1 MTSRSSALQRVGAGR
16 QHPPGLDAAFPA
28 LFDLAHKS
36 VQGLRRIKPRQADD
50 SKSMGRHMEAEMT
63 GARAPELQ
71 REVQRLMGRCMLRIQ
86 QYEKLLKAILA
97 SHEVAGPMDQLDTR
111 REAQARKFS
120 GKTLGQL
127 AGVLFDSYVVCEGKE
142 SEFSAEE
149 ELPIDVPSVAIRLSI
164 QMPEE
169 RWRETKA
176 AIAELVSL
184 RNELVHHLIERF
196 DVWVEDGCLAASA
209 HLLSSFER
217 INKHYEELSEWARLM
232 CEGQARLSE
241 QLTHAVLS
249 DLIID
254 GIRPDGSF
262 EWPETGIVRALREAS
277 ATLAVAGWTQLKT
290 ARIWLAEHRPDQLP
304 EKYGCR
310 TWPQV
315 LNESKCFRLEY
326 RAGKDGGREAWF
338 QPRA

>member
-1 MTSRSSALQRVGAGR
+1 
-16 QHPPGLDAAFPA
+16 
-28 LFDLAHKS
+28 
-36 VQGLRRIKPRQADD
+36 
-50 SKSMGRHMEAEMT
+50 MEAEMT

-71 REVQRLMGRCMLRIQ
+71 REVQRLMRRCMLRIQ

-97 SHEVAGPMDQLDTR
+97 SHEMAGSIDQLDAR

-127 AGVLFDSYVVCEGKE
+127 AGGLFDSFFVCEGAE
-142 SEFSAEE
+142 REFSAADTMPDDRPA
-149 ELPIDVPSVAIRLSI
+149 LAVRSTVV
-164 QMPEE
+164 MPEE
-169 RWRETKA
+169 RWRETRA
-176 AIAELVSL
+176 AIAELVFL

-196 DVWVEDGCLAASA
+196 DVWAEDGCRAASA

-277 ATLAVAGWTQLKT
+277 DKLAVAGWTQLKT
-290 ARIWLAEHRPDQLP
+290 ARGWLAEHRPDQLP

-315 LNESKCFRLEY
+315 LHESKCFRLEY

>member
-1 MTSRSSALQRVGAGR
+1 
-16 QHPPGLDAAFPA
+16 
-28 LFDLAHKS
+28 
-36 VQGLRRIKPRQADD
+36 
-50 SKSMGRHMEAEMT
+50 MEAEMT

-86 QYEKLLKAILA
+86 QYEKLMKAILA
-97 SHEVAGPMDQLDTR
+97 NHEVAGPIDQLDAR
-111 REAQARKFS
+111 REAQAKKFS

-127 AGVLFDSYVVCEGKE
+127 AQVLFDSYVVSEGAE
-142 SEFSAEE
+142 REFSGAE
-149 ELPIDVPSVAIRLSI
+149 ELPIDVPSVAVRHSI
-164 QMPEE
+164 QMSEE

-176 AIAELVSL
+176 AVEELVFL

-196 DVWVEDGCLAASA
+196 DVWSEDGCQAAYA
-209 HLLSSFER
+209 HLVSSYDR
-217 INKHYEELSEWARLM
+217 ISKHHEELSGWARFM
-232 CEGQARLSE
+232 REGQAKLSE

-262 EWPETGIVRALREAS
+262 EWPETGIVRALQEAS
-277 ATLAVAGWTQLKT
+277 ATLAVAGWTQLKA
-290 ARIWLAEHRPDQLP
+290 ARGWLAEHRPDQLP

-315 LNESKCFRLEY
+315 LHESKCFRLEY

-338 QPRA
+338 QPRT